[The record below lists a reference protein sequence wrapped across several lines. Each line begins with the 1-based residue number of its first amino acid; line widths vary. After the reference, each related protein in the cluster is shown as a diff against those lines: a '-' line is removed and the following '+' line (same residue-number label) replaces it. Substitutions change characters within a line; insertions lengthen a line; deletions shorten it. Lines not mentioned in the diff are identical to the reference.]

1 MEKIKMICFGAR
13 KNEQPFFEAL
23 NKYGYELTL
32 VEALLTE
39 ENIDLVK
46 GHNAVMLRGNCNA
59 QKRNLDIM
67 KKESVKYLLT
77 RTVGYDHIDLAEA
90 KKLGFDLIA
99 RVPGYSPNAIS
110 ELALTLGMMLVR
122 NTAAM
127 TNQTRQGDFNV
138 LPSYFSREVRLM
150 TVGVI
155 GVGRIGL
162 TTAKSFKGLGAKVL
176 GFDVYQ
182 TAEAK
187 SVVDFVSIDELIRQ
201 SDIICLHMPYFKDQN
216 YHFVDEKFVSSMK
229 QDAILINCGRG
240 ELVDI
245 KAVLDGLES
254 NHLAGFAT
262 DVLENEKNFFNHDF
276 KGQTT
281 GNAEVDRLIAL
292 YPRALITPHVGSN
305 TDEACRNM
313 IEFSYDNLNQFLT
326 TGHCDNT
333 IA

>member
-32 VEALLTE
+32 VEALLTQ
-39 ENIDLVK
+39 ENIDLVA
-46 GHNAVMLRGNCNA
+46 GHNAVMLRGNCDA
-59 QKRNLDIM
+59 QKQNLEIM
-67 KKESVKYLLT
+67 KKNGVKYLLT
-77 RTVGYDHIDLAEA
+77 RTVGYDHIDLTEA
-90 KKLGFDLIA
+90 KKLGFELIA

-122 NTAAM
+122 HTAAM
-127 TNQTRQGDFNV
+127 TNQTRQGDFKVYPN
-138 LPSYFSREVRLM
+138 YFSREVRLM

-155 GVGRIGL
+155 GVGRIGA
-162 TTAKSFKGLGAKVL
+162 TTAQLFKGLGAKTL

-182 TAEAK
+182 SEHAK
-187 SVVDFVSIDELIRQ
+187 SVVDFVDLEDLIKQ
-201 SDIICLHMPYFKDQN
+201 SDLICLHMPYFKDQN
-216 YHFVDEKFVSSMK
+216 YHFVNDDFVAKMK
-229 QDAILINCGRG
+229 DDAILVNCGRG

-245 KAVLDGLES
+245 EAVIKGLES
-254 NHLAGFAT
+254 NKLAGFGT
-262 DVLENEKNFFNHDF
+262 DVLENEKAFFNHDF

-281 GNAEVDRLIAL
+281 GNAAVDRLVAL
-292 YPRALITPHVGSN
+292 YPRVLITPHVGSN

-326 TGHCDNT
+326 TGKCDNT
-333 IA
+333 I

>member
-32 VEALLTE
+32 VEALLTQ
-39 ENIDLVK
+39 ENIDLVA
-46 GHNAVMLRGNCNA
+46 GHNAVMLRGNCDA
-59 QKRNLDIM
+59 QKQNLEIM
-67 KKESVKYLLT
+67 KKNGVKYLLT
-77 RTVGYDHIDLAEA
+77 RTVGYDHIDLTEA
-90 KKLGFDLIA
+90 KKLGFELIA

-122 NTAAM
+122 HTAAM
-127 TNQTRQGDFNV
+127 TNQTRQGDFKVYPN
-138 LPSYFSREVRLM
+138 YFSREVRLM

-155 GVGRIGL
+155 GVGRIGA
-162 TTAKSFKGLGAKVL
+162 TTAQLFKGLGAKTL

-182 TAEAK
+182 SEHAK
-187 SVVDFVSIDELIRQ
+187 SVVDFVDLEDLIKQ
-201 SDIICLHMPYFKDQN
+201 SDLICLHMPYFKDQN
-216 YHFVDEKFVSSMK
+216 YHFVNDDFVAKMK
-229 QDAILINCGRG
+229 EDAILVNCGRG

-245 KAVLDGLES
+245 EAVIKGLES
-254 NHLAGFAT
+254 NKLAGFGT
-262 DVLENEKNFFNHDF
+262 DVLENEKAFFNHDF

-281 GNAEVDRLIAL
+281 GNAAVDRLVAL
-292 YPRALITPHVGSN
+292 YPRVLITPHVGSN

-326 TGHCDNT
+326 TGKCDNT
-333 IA
+333 I